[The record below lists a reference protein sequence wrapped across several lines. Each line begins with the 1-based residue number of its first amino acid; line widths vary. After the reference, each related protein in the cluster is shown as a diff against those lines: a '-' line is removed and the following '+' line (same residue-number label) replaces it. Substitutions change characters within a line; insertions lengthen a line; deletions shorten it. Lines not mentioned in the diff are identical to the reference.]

1 MEATSIKPAGYSTVK
16 RAREILIT
24 RSSNGCRM
32 TSKTLLLN
40 SGNSLFEKYLHSCDV
55 VYIFVGRTDLIDV
68 NVVKTTGIRY
78 ESGIFN
84 KMFY

>member
-1 MEATSIKPAGYSTVK
+1 MSVKLAGYSNVYLE
-16 RAREILIT
+16 REMVIR
-24 RSSNGCRM
+24 RSSSGWRS
-32 TSKTLLLN
+32 TSSTLRLN
-40 SGNSLFEKYLHSCDV
+40 SGSSLFEKYLHSCDV

>member
-1 MEATSIKPAGYSTVK
+1 MSASGG
-16 RAREILIT
+16 LF
-24 RSSNGCRM
+24 RS
-32 TSKTLLLN
+32 
-40 SGNSLFEKYLHSCDV
+40 SLFEKYLHSCDV